1 MNLDEAIKSPCVRM
15 CTLDD
20 DDICI
25 GCGRSLEE
33 IKQWTSYTPF
43 ERAGKLIICRQRRE
57 QRRIKYPASL
67 EPSNP

>member
-1 MNLDEAIKSPCVRM
+1 MNLEEAIASPCVRM

-33 IKQWTSYTPF
+33 IKQWTSYSP
-43 ERAGKLIICRQRRE
+43 RVRVAKLIICRQRRD
-57 QRRIKYPASL
+57 QRKIKFHFC
-67 EPSNP
+67 

>member
-33 IKQWTSYTPF
+33 IKQWNAYTPF
-43 ERAGKLIICRQRRE
+43 ERTEKLVICRQRRY
-57 QRRIKYPASL
+57 QRRIKYRPML
-67 EPSNP
+67 